1 MAIAVNVISP
11 DAMGFSEASRYGGNG
26 HIRGTRPGKLLRK
39 TMERSTIYMILMGN
53 STINRWPWLQ

>member
-39 TMERSTIYMILMGN
+39 TMERSTIYMI
-53 STINRWPWLQ
+53 